1 VERRARAQRLRTHAR
16 DRRAAHRYA
25 TVLVL
30 VLGSF
35 LFVAFAP
42 DNRSMRGILLLLES
56 ATLLAALWTSVSA
69 PLRAR
74 LLIPLVA
81 AGVAVAQLET
91 EGRTLTAVAIA
102 LDGLFVVATIVVIA
116 RGVINDG
123 KVSVQSVLGAICVYL
138 LMGMLFTFLY
148 SLAAVLGS
156 GTLFAQGTDGTPA
169 IRLYFSFVTL
179 TTVGY
184 GDYAPLGDIARTLA
198 NMEALF
204 GQLYLVTVIGV
215 LVSRVPALRRAE
227 V

>member
-1 VERRARAQRLRTHAR
+1 
-16 DRRAAHRYA
+16 
-25 TVLVL
+25 VL

-56 ATLLAALWTSVSA
+56 VTLLAAFWTSVSA

-81 AGVAVAQLET
+81 VGVAVAQLET
-91 EGRTLTAVAIA
+91 EGRTLTSVAIA

-184 GDYAPLGDIARTLA
+184 GDYAPPGDIARTLA

-215 LVSRVPALRRAE
+215 LVSRIPAVRRAE

>member
-1 VERRARAQRLRTHAR
+1 
-16 DRRAAHRYA
+16 
-25 TVLVL
+25 

-56 ATLLAALWTSVSA
+56 ATLLAAFWTSVSA
-69 PLRAR
+69 PLRSR
-74 LLIPLVA
+74 PLIPLVA
-81 AGVAVAQLET
+81 VGVAVAQLET
-91 EGRTLTAVAIA
+91 GGRTLTSVAIA

-148 SLAAVLGS
+148 SFVAVLGS
-156 GTLFAQGTDGTPA
+156 GPLFAEGTDGTPA

-184 GDYAPLGDIARTLA
+184 GDYAPLPDIARTLA

-215 LVSRVPALRRAE
+215 LVSRIPAVRRAQ

>member
-1 VERRARAQRLRTHAR
+1 
-16 DRRAAHRYA
+16 
-25 TVLVL
+25 VL

>member
-1 VERRARAQRLRTHAR
+1 
-16 DRRAAHRYA
+16 
-25 TVLVL
+25 

-69 PLRAR
+69 PLRSR

-81 AGVAVAQLET
+81 VGVAVAQLET
-91 EGRTLTAVAIA
+91 EGRTLTSVAIA

-156 GTLFAQGTDGTPA
+156 GPLFAEGTDGTPA

-215 LVSRVPALRRAE
+215 LVSRIPAVRRAE

>member
-1 VERRARAQRLRTHAR
+1 
-16 DRRAAHRYA
+16 
-25 TVLVL
+25 

-81 AGVAVAQLET
+81 VGVAVAQLET
-91 EGRTLTAVAIA
+91 EGRTLTSVAIA

-169 IRLYFSFVTL
+169 TRLYFSFVTL

-184 GDYAPLGDIARTLA
+184 GDYSPLGDIARTLA

>member
-1 VERRARAQRLRTHAR
+1 
-16 DRRAAHRYA
+16 
-25 TVLVL
+25 

-81 AGVAVAQLET
+81 VGVAVAQLET
-91 EGRTLTAVAIA
+91 EGRALTSVAIA

-116 RGVINDG
+116 RGAINDR

-156 GTLFAQGTDGTPA
+156 GTLFAEGTDGTPA

-184 GDYAPLGDIARTLA
+184 GDYTPLGDLARTLA

-215 LVSRVPALRRAE
+215 LVSRIPAVRRAE

>member
-1 VERRARAQRLRTHAR
+1 
-16 DRRAAHRYA
+16 
-25 TVLVL
+25 

-81 AGVAVAQLET
+81 VGVAVAQLET
-91 EGRTLTAVAIA
+91 EGRTLTSVAIA

-156 GTLFAQGTDGTPA
+156 GPLFAEGTDGTPA

-184 GDYAPLGDIARTLA
+184 GDYTPLGDLARTLA

-215 LVSRVPALRRAE
+215 LVSRIPAVRRAE